1 LPSWIAGIPALRRW
15 DRLVGEVAGKTT
27 GNGDNQTAGASF
39 RVVMDLANW
48 DGAMVTNTPGQSGDP
63 RSPFYSNLF
72 GPWAR
77 GEYAPLPYSPAAVKA
92 RTAETVVLVP

>member
-1 LPSWIAGIPALRRW
+1 
-15 DRLVGEVAGKTT
+15 
-27 GNGDNQTAGASF
+27 
-39 RVVMDLANW
+39 MDLANW

-63 RSPFYSNLF
+63 RSRFYSNLF

-92 RTAETVVLVP
+92 RTAETVVLRP